1 MAGNSRPTFNK
12 RQRERAR
19 QEKQQEKAQKRAQK
33 KLQQDTPP
41 AERPAELVVNYD
53 EEGQPQGFDFH
64 DFQ

>member
-33 KLQQDTPP
+33 KLQPDTPP